1 MPKSTLFDSRIK
13 KYAYYEAEEIYR
25 EIGTSK
31 DGLTGE
37 QVEMM
42 QQRYGVNSFIT
53 KKKGYDNTSV
63 AAGFCKPIQCDS
75 LCHRY
80 DFVGD
85 GRLSR
90 IQLRQE
96 RHYCYYYLFHD
107 PNWWHDPSGS
117 GATGQKCCK
126 AA

>member
-25 EIGTSK
+25 EIGRWLNWRAGRDDAAAIWRK
-31 DGLTGE
+31 QFHNE
-37 QVEMM
+37 
-42 QQRYGVNSFIT
+42 
-53 KKKGYDNTSV
+53 KKGYDNTSV

-75 LCHRY
+75 LCPRY

-107 PNWWHDPSGS
+107 PN
-117 GATGQKCCK
+117 
-126 AA
+126 

>member
-53 KKKGYDNTSV
+53 KKKDTT
-63 AAGFCKPIQCDS
+63 I
-75 LCHRY
+75 HRLRRA
-80 DFVGD
+80 FVNPFNV
-85 GRLSR
+85 
-90 IQLRQE
+90 I
-96 RHYCYYYLFHD
+96 LFVL
-107 PNWWHDPSGS
+107 
-117 GATGQKCCK
+117 GAWQ
-126 AA
+126 